1 MNSLAKKKAI
11 DSAKKM
17 LADKREVVRWIR
29 TKEPYETLV
38 KKGIVLG
45 RIGE

>member
-1 MNSLAKKKAI
+1 MNISDKKKAI
-11 DSAKKM
+11 DLAKKM
-17 LADKREVVRWIR
+17 LADKQEVVRWIR
-29 TKEPYETLV
+29 TEEPYETLV

>member
-1 MNSLAKKKAI
+1 MKTLTKKKAV

-17 LADKREVVRWIR
+17 LANKQEVIRWIR
-29 TKEPYETLV
+29 TEEPYETLV
-38 KKGIVLG
+38 KKGITLG